1 MKAALLSELITSKN
15 VLIQSL
21 AIYAA
26 VSLVI
31 GISMQSPIAMVACIG
46 AMTPFMM
53 TFTFCALD
61 GMNGWE
67 RFRSTLPVS
76 RTAIVASRYASILLA
91 TVAMV
96 LTAWCIG
103 MLLSAALPALFP
115 DWAVSAAFA
124 QEASDPAVFLFA
136 GMMGSGLML
145 AVAAFVLPFAMR
157 FGMTK
162 SIRIIPVFAVMLIPV
177 SIFFRAA
184 GSRYGSIGCGCIA
197 LGRSACCARLGAI
210 RRDRARDLRG
220 KLRCNGGPLPQKGGL
235 KVTRGGV
242 ALGPRVR
249 SNPRRI
255 ASRAS
260 VL

>member
-177 SIFFRAA
+177 SIFFVQQVPDM
-184 GSRYGSIGCGCIA
+184 
-197 LGRSACCARLGAI
+197 ARLAA
-210 RRDRARDLRG
+210 DVSLWVD
-220 KLRCNGGPLPQKGGL
+220 QH
-235 KVTRGGV
+235 V
-242 ALGPRVR
+242 AL
-249 SNPRRI
+249 
-255 ASRAS
+255 ASALVVAIVLALSAAS
-260 VL
+260 CAVTVALYRKKEV

>member
-103 MLLSAALPALFP
+103 MLLSAALSALFP

-177 SIFFRAA
+177 SIFFVQQVPDM
-184 GSRYGSIGCGCIA
+184 
-197 LGRSACCARLGAI
+197 ARLAA
-210 RRDRARDLRG
+210 DVSLWVD
-220 KLRCNGGPLPQKGGL
+220 QH
-235 KVTRGGV
+235 V
-242 ALGPRVR
+242 AL
-249 SNPRRI
+249 
-255 ASRAS
+255 ASALFVAIVLAIYAAS
-260 VL
+260 CAVTAALYRKKEV

>member
-67 RFRSTLPVS
+67 RFRATLPVS

-96 LTAWCIG
+96 LTVWCIG

-162 SIRIIPVFAVMLIPV
+162 SIRIIPAFAVMLIPV
-177 SIFFRAA
+177 SIFFVQQVPDM
-184 GSRYGSIGCGCIA
+184 
-197 LGRSACCARLGAI
+197 ARLAA
-210 RRDRARDLRG
+210 DVSLWVD
-220 KLRCNGGPLPQKGGL
+220 QH
-235 KVTRGGV
+235 V
-242 ALGPRVR
+242 AL
-249 SNPRRI
+249 
-255 ASRAS
+255 ASALFVAIVLAIYAAS
-260 VL
+260 CAVTAALYRKKEV

>member
-177 SIFFRAA
+177 SIFFVQQVPDM
-184 GSRYGSIGCGCIA
+184 
-197 LGRSACCARLGAI
+197 ARLAA
-210 RRDRARDLRG
+210 DVSLWVD
-220 KLRCNGGPLPQKGGL
+220 QH
-235 KVTRGGV
+235 V
-242 ALGPRVR
+242 AL
-249 SNPRRI
+249 
-255 ASRAS
+255 ASALFVAIVLAIYAAS
-260 VL
+260 CAVTVALYRKKEV

>member
-1 MKAALLSELITSKN
+1 MKAALLSGLITSKN

-46 AMTPFMM
+46 VMTPFMM

-67 RFRSTLPVS
+67 RFRATLPVS

-96 LTAWCIG
+96 LTVWCIG

-177 SIFFRAA
+177 SIFFVQQVPDM
-184 GSRYGSIGCGCIA
+184 
-197 LGRSACCARLGAI
+197 ARLAA
-210 RRDRARDLRG
+210 DVSLWVD
-220 KLRCNGGPLPQKGGL
+220 QH
-235 KVTRGGV
+235 V
-242 ALGPRVR
+242 AL
-249 SNPRRI
+249 
-255 ASRAS
+255 ASALFVAIVLAIYAAS
-260 VL
+260 CAVTAALYRKKEV

>member
-67 RFRSTLPVS
+67 RFRATLPVS

-115 DWAVSAAFA
+115 DWAVSAAFV

-177 SIFFRAA
+177 SIFFVQQVPDM
-184 GSRYGSIGCGCIA
+184 
-197 LGRSACCARLGAI
+197 ARLAA
-210 RRDRARDLRG
+210 DVSLWVD
-220 KLRCNGGPLPQKGGL
+220 QH
-235 KVTRGGV
+235 V
-242 ALGPRVR
+242 AL
-249 SNPRRI
+249 
-255 ASRAS
+255 ASALFVAIVLAIYAAS
-260 VL
+260 CAVTAALYRKKEV

>member
-67 RFRSTLPVS
+67 RFRATLPVS

-96 LTAWCIG
+96 LTVWCIG

-177 SIFFRAA
+177 SIFFVQQVPDM
-184 GSRYGSIGCGCIA
+184 
-197 LGRSACCARLGAI
+197 ARLAA
-210 RRDRARDLRG
+210 DVSLWVD
-220 KLRCNGGPLPQKGGL
+220 QH
-235 KVTRGGV
+235 V
-242 ALGPRVR
+242 AL
-249 SNPRRI
+249 
-255 ASRAS
+255 ASALFVAIVLAIYAAS
-260 VL
+260 CAVTAALYRKKEV

>member
-1 MKAALLSELITSKN
+1 MKTALLSELITSKN
-15 VLIQSL
+15 VLIQSF

-26 VSLVI
+26 ISLVI

-61 GMNGWE
+61 VMNGWE
-67 RFRSTLPVS
+67 RFRATLPVS
-76 RTAIVASRYASILLA
+76 RAAIVASRYANILLA
-91 TVAMV
+91 TVVMV

-177 SIFFRAA
+177 SIFFVQQVPDM
-184 GSRYGSIGCGCIA
+184 
-197 LGRSACCARLGAI
+197 ARLAA
-210 RRDRARDLRG
+210 DVSLWVD
-220 KLRCNGGPLPQKGGL
+220 QH
-235 KVTRGGV
+235 V
-242 ALGPRVR
+242 AL
-249 SNPRRI
+249 
-255 ASRAS
+255 ASALFVAIVLAIYAAS
-260 VL
+260 CAVTVILYRKKEF

>member
-76 RTAIVASRYASILLA
+76 RTAIVASRYASILFA

-177 SIFFRAA
+177 SIFFVQQVPDM
-184 GSRYGSIGCGCIA
+184 
-197 LGRSACCARLGAI
+197 ARLAA
-210 RRDRARDLRG
+210 DVSLWVD
-220 KLRCNGGPLPQKGGL
+220 QH
-235 KVTRGGV
+235 V
-242 ALGPRVR
+242 AL
-249 SNPRRI
+249 
-255 ASRAS
+255 ASALFVAIVLAIYAAS
-260 VL
+260 CAVTVALYRKKEV

>member
-67 RFRSTLPVS
+67 RFRATLPVS

-96 LTAWCIG
+96 LTVWCIG

-177 SIFFRAA
+177 SIFFVQQVPDM
-184 GSRYGSIGCGCIA
+184 
-197 LGRSACCARLGAI
+197 ARLAA
-210 RRDRARDLRG
+210 DVSLWVD
-220 KLRCNGGPLPQKGGL
+220 QH
-235 KVTRGGV
+235 V
-242 ALGPRVR
+242 AL
-249 SNPRRI
+249 
-255 ASRAS
+255 ASALFVAIVLAIYAAS
-260 VL
+260 CAVTVALYRKKEV

>member
-145 AVAAFVLPFAMR
+145 AVAAFVLPFTMR

-177 SIFFRAA
+177 SIFFVQQVPDM
-184 GSRYGSIGCGCIA
+184 
-197 LGRSACCARLGAI
+197 ARLAA
-210 RRDRARDLRG
+210 DVSLWVD
-220 KLRCNGGPLPQKGGL
+220 QH
-235 KVTRGGV
+235 V
-242 ALGPRVR
+242 AL
-249 SNPRRI
+249 
-255 ASRAS
+255 ASALFVAIVLAIYAAS
-260 VL
+260 CAVTAALYRKKEV

>member
-67 RFRSTLPVS
+67 RFRATLPVS

-177 SIFFRAA
+177 SIFFVQQVPDM
-184 GSRYGSIGCGCIA
+184 
-197 LGRSACCARLGAI
+197 ARLAA
-210 RRDRARDLRG
+210 DVSLWVD
-220 KLRCNGGPLPQKGGL
+220 QH
-235 KVTRGGV
+235 V
-242 ALGPRVR
+242 AL
-249 SNPRRI
+249 
-255 ASRAS
+255 ASALFVAIVLAIYAAS
-260 VL
+260 CAVTAALYRKKEV